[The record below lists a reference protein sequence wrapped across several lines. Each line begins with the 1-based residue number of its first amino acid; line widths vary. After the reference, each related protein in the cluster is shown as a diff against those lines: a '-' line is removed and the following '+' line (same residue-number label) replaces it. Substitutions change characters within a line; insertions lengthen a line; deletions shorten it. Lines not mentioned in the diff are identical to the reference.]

1 MSEISTLISTLGFP
15 IVMCIA
21 LFWFCYHLVEK
32 MSTVISENTTV
43 VLELKT
49 MIESMYNNVLVVAV
63 EAPEEET
70 ETDVD
75 TDTAEEEEL

>member
-49 MIESMYNNVLVVAV
+49 MIESMCDRIPIVMS
-63 EAPEEET
+63 ETTEET
-70 ETDVD
+70 EED
-75 TDTAEEEEL
+75 TDIAEEDDL